1 MKKLFLGIICLFLT
15 VSSAYCQQSGQS
27 LQLIIKTDKVA
38 YHVFE
43 KIKLTATL
51 TNNAD
56 KELIIFWSKD
66 KAVQITDKFSV
77 QHAIFP
83 EPSVKGYEQLYI
95 KPKSSISKE
104 VLVDNTLKPRD
115 LKYRLK
121 LEYNYPNIILNFKT
135 TANQKIWTDTIV
147 SNAVTFKVAEKNLP
161 SPFGK

>member
-1 MKKLFLGIICLFLT
+1 MDIKKLFLGIIYLFLT
-15 VSSAYCQQSGQS
+15 VSSAYCEQSGQP
-27 LQLIIKTDKVA
+27 LQLTIKTDKVV
-38 YHVFE
+38 YHVGE

-51 TNNAD
+51 TNNSD

-66 KAVQITDKFSV
+66 DAIQITDKFSV

-83 EPSVKGYEQLYI
+83 EPSLKGYENFYI

-104 VLVDNTLKPRD
+104 VLVVNTLKPGD

-121 LEYNYPNIILNFKT
+121 LEYNYPNIILDFKT

-147 SNAVTFKVAEKNLP
+147 SNTVSFQVAERNFP
-161 SPFGK
+161 R